1 MSEML
6 NESVLLALRLIY
18 ALAGLAITMVVV
30 PWIRDVAL
38 PWLEDK
44 RLYNIVCTFVK
55 AAEKLAES
63 GQLSKVDKKSW
74 VIKALEEKGV
84 EMTPEVEAFIE
95 SAVKDLD
102 LALQSGWQKILDALK
117 GAVETLKGD

>member
-1 MSEML
+1 MSEIL
-6 NESVLLALRLIY
+6 SESALLVLRLIY
-18 ALAGLAITMVVV
+18 ALAGLAITTVAV

-63 GQLSKVDKKSW
+63 GQLKKADKKAW
-74 VIKALEEKGV
+74 VLKALEEKGV
-84 EMTPEVEAFIE
+84 EITPEVEAFIE